1 MREIMVPL
9 LLLLFLSTCHSANVL
24 VIAGMRGSH
33 FYVSTDIAEK
43 IAGFGHNVTVLA
55 MFSDDRVGM
64 DDKPYNLIPMVD
76 DTEADASMKQ
86 FRDVFAHFR
95 HKPSVDMMV
104 EVIEAEVTVDVVKAW
119 VDDYHVSAVKYFK
132 GEQFSGLLDH
142 GNFELIV
149 MEDGMT
155 VVAMSQLL
163 HRDIRIPTIGVVCIA
178 GAGDMNNRY
187 GLPGLI
193 NSVPSLTND
202 VTDSSPTFWE
212 RWRTLTNIVRLFKAC
227 MALIQPIFMNEPP
240 EINVEDTFL
249 AAYDIVFVNDH
260 PAFSFPFL
268 SPPNTF
274 YLGFFNL
281 EGRPLNPLPEDY
293 LEFLAKCPYKHTV
306 FFSFGS
312 YLPDITIFSGTPA
325 ILKTLLQMDACVI
338 IKSKVD
344 LSVKF
349 DLPADKFIQRAWIPQ
364 KDLLGSGKLDFFIS
378 HCGNNGRM
386 EAIYYNVPLFCIP
399 LFGDQYLN
407 GRLVQR
413 NKLGFLLTWETVTEE
428 SVTEI
433 IDKLLS
439 EKESI
444 VDNMKGAVEIARN
457 DPGAGTEVLR
467 FYTDLLIKNG
477 NADFLVNRII
487 LNQSS
492 VEIYNLDIAGL
503 ALTVI
508 VIIILGILFS
518 SVKCFKFCYQKI
530 LRKMKTD

>member
-1 MREIMVPL
+1 MREMIPLLYFL
-9 LLLLFLSTCHSANVL
+9 LLLSTSYSANVL
-24 VIAGMRGSH
+24 VIAGTRGSH
-33 FYVSTDIAEK
+33 LYFSTEIAEK
-43 IAGFGHNVTVLA
+43 IAGFGHNVTVLT
-55 MFSDDRVGM
+55 MFSDNRVDM
-64 DDKPYNLIPMVD
+64 NDKPYHLIPIVD
-76 DTEADASMKQ
+76 DTEADAFMKR
-86 FRDVFAHFR
+86 FGDVFAHFM

-104 EVIEAEVTVDVVKAW
+104 EFMEAYTTVDELKAW
-119 VDDYHVSAVKYFK
+119 IYDYHISAVKYFK
-132 GEQFSGLLDH
+132 GEKFSGLLDH

-149 MEDGMT
+149 LENSKSM
-155 VVAMSQLL
+155 VPRSQLL
-163 HRDIRIPTIGVVCIA
+163 RRDIRIPRIGIFGVAVA
-178 GAGDMNNRY
+178 VNERY

-193 NSVPSLTND
+193 NSVPSMTND
-202 VTDSSPTFWE
+202 VTDSSPTFLE
-212 RWRTLTNIVRLFKAC
+212 RCYTLTNIVRLFKAFI
-227 MALIQPIFMNEPP
+227 AAWIKPIFMNEPP
-240 EINVEDTFL
+240 EINGKDMIL
-249 AAYDIVFVNDH
+249 ATYDIVFVNDH

-281 EGRPLNPLPEDY
+281 EGRPLTPLPDDY

-306 FFSFGS
+306 FLSFGS

-349 DLPADKFIQRAWIPQ
+349 DLPADKFLQRAWIPQ

-399 LFGDQYLN
+399 LFADQYFN

-428 SVTEI
+428 SVTET

-439 EKESI
+439 EKENI
-444 VDNMKGAVEIARN
+444 IDNMKVAVDIARN

-477 NADFLVNRII
+477 NADFLINRII

-503 ALTVI
+503 ALTVSVI
-508 VIIILGILFS
+508 VILGILFS
-518 SVKCFKFCYQKI
+518 LVKCFKFCYQKI
-530 LRKMKTD
+530 VRKMKTD